1 MAVIETTVTELPES
15 RVRVEAQVP
24 AAEVDKRVQRAARAL
39 GREMRI
45 PGFRRGKVP
54 PPVVIRRVGREAILD
69 EAVRDGLSSWYVDAI
84 EAAGVDPVGDPSLD
98 LQGLPPEGEPLRFSI
113 EIGVR
118 PTARLGEYRGLEV
131 GRREPE
137 VSEEAIQGEVDQLRE
152 RLAKL
157 ESVEEPAGRGDFVV
171 VDFVGSIDGEPFAG
185 GEARDEMIEL
195 GSGRL
200 VEGFEAQLQG
210 ARAGEERTVAVTFPE
225 DYRAT
230 DLAGRAAE
238 FTVTVKDVKR
248 KELPELDDD
257 FASDA
262 AGFDSLEE
270 LREDVRTRLAE
281 REDQAI
287 EGEFREAVVD
297 AAVAGATVDVP
308 DALVEARAREVWEQT
323 AHSLSHQG
331 ISKEVYLQ
339 ISGKTEDEVVEQA
352 KPDAEVALRREAVL
366 AAVIEAEGIDP
377 ADGDLLEAL
386 GPSAERESTTP
397 EKLLERL
404 RSSGRASA
412 LKRDVAQRQAVDL
425 LEEHT
430 TAISVEQ
437 AKARDKLWTPGR
449 EETASGGQ
457 IWTPGS

>member
-54 PPVVIRRVGREAILD
+54 PPLVIRRVGRQAILD

>member
-54 PPVVIRRVGREAILD
+54 PPLVIRRVGREAILD

-437 AKARDKLWTPGR
+437 AKARDKLWTPGQ

>member
-54 PPVVIRRVGREAILD
+54 PPLVIRRVGRQAILD

-238 FTVTVKDVKR
+238 FAVTVKDVKR

-425 LEEHT
+425 LEEHA

-437 AKARDKLWTPGR
+437 AKARDKLWTPGQ

>member
-238 FTVTVKDVKR
+238 FAVTVKDVKR

-425 LEEHT
+425 LEEHA

-437 AKARDKLWTPGR
+437 AKARDKLWTPGQ

>member
-1 MAVIETTVTELPES
+1 VIETTVTELPES

-84 EAAGVDPVGDPSLD
+84 EAAGIDPVGDPSLD

-200 VEGFEAQLQG
+200 VEGFEDQLQG

-425 LEEHT
+425 LEEHA

>member
-54 PPVVIRRVGREAILD
+54 PPLVIRRVGRQAILD

-238 FTVTVKDVKR
+238 FAVTVKDVKR

>member
-54 PPVVIRRVGREAILD
+54 PPLVIRRVGREAILD

-386 GPSAERESTTP
+386 GPSAERERTTP

-437 AKARDKLWTPGR
+437 AKARDKLWTPGQ